1 MKGTDAIKEIMHNQ
15 GISQGV
21 LAKRVGAKDNITINK
36 RLKMENISLKLLD
49 EMAKALGYKVI
60 LMPDTQRTPTD
71 SYEVE

>member
-1 MKGTDAIKEIMHNQ
+1 MKSTDAIKEIMRNQ

-36 RLKMENISLKLLD
+36 RLMMDNISMKLVH
-49 EMAKALGYKVI
+49 EMVKVLGYKIV
-60 LMPDTQRTPTD
+60 LMPDTQRTPID